1 MPDHEKSIT
10 GSNYCGGCGQDW
22 PCEYEQLRAENERL
36 QAMVT
41 QLTRERDSLRRTL
54 GEMIGVHLPGI
65 AASEEVCRNLP
76 VIIAR
81 LDFGRNSIIT
91 EREREVALAEVSDAL
106 RTLLGRIA

>member
-76 VIIAR
+76 VKSATPCVR
-81 LDFGRNSIIT
+81 SWVGSPDLLSVEDNQDF
-91 EREREVALAEVSDAL
+91 LKH
-106 RTLLGRIA
+106 